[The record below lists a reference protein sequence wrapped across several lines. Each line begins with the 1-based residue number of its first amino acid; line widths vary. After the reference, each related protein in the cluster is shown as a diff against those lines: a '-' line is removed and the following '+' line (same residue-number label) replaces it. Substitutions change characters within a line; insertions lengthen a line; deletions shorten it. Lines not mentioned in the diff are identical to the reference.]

1 MATID
6 THPDPSIVKII
17 KDLRDDVTALF
28 RQEVALAKREMSGK
42 AVTYGRNA
50 AFLGLGA
57 LVGVFAVLF
66 FCLFLNN
73 LLRAG
78 LTGLGFPDPI
88 AVWFAPLILG
98 MLLGIGALL
107 LSLKALKAMR
117 KEKPLPQRTLDTIR
131 DDADW
136 VKGKLKG

>member
-50 AFLGLGA
+50 VFLGLGA
-57 LVGVFAVLF
+57 LVGVYAVLF

-78 LTGLGFPDPI
+78 LTALGFPDPI

>member
-50 AFLGLGA
+50 VFLGLGA
-57 LVGVFAVLF
+57 LVGVYAVLF

-78 LTGLGFPDPI
+78 LTALGFPDPI

-98 MLLGIGALL
+98 MLLGIGALF